1 MQCMD
6 CVVFLV
12 YMVHHGVCGVC
23 IGTGRHEYTSSSALS
38 NYADEQKEQEEN
50 LKIQVY
56 MQ

>member
-23 IGTGRHEYTSSSALS
+23 IGTGRHEYTSALW

>member
-23 IGTGRHEYTSSSALS
+23 IGTGRHEYTSSSALW

-50 LKIQVY
+50 LKIQLY